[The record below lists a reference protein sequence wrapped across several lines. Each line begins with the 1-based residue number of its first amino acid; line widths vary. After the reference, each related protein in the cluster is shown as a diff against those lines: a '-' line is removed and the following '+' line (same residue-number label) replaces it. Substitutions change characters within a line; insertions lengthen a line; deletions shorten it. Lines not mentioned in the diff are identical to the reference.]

1 MSCTHVNSCSKFTLH
16 INLHILLMFLNHV
29 VTKDPKITLIRYLH
43 QKIQTKHVSNIE
55 NNIYLRLNMNR
66 IGFTGEPVTG

>member
-1 MSCTHVNSCSKFTLH
+1 MYTIYQFTYF
-16 INLHILLMFLNHV
+16 IDVLNHG

-43 QKIQTKHVSNIE
+43 QKIQTKHVCNVE
-55 NNIYLRLNMNR
+55 NNIYLRLNMVR